1 MLPSKMHVVVT
12 LRIRRRNF
20 RVLFSASICATDGRI
35 IVARDPVSAL
45 GTGYTEVP
53 FRSVHRRYE
62 EIHSDPD
69 RNIVDSMEWRMPPDI
84 AAV

>member
-1 MLPSKMHVVVT
+1 MAGSL
-12 LRIRRRNF
+12 LQEIR
-20 RVLFSASICATDGRI
+20 SAH
-35 IVARDPVSAL
+35 L
-45 GTGYTEVP
+45 ETGHTEVP
-53 FRSVHRRYE
+53 FRAVHRRYE

>member
-1 MLPSKMHVVVT
+1 MHVVVT

-20 RVLFSASICATDGRI
+20 RVLFLFQFVQQMAGSLLQEIRSAH
-35 IVARDPVSAL
+35 L
-45 GTGYTEVP
+45 ETGHTEVP

>member
-20 RVLFSASICATDGRI
+20 RILFSASICATDGRI

-45 GTGYTEVP
+45 GNRT
-53 FRSVHRRYE
+53 HE